1 MFVLQIPSYPNYYGT
16 IFLLQNNLK
25 KLDPSY
31 KMVILERGKPSFSL
45 CFRLFEKHKQYEEM
59 QQNCTDQSNRIDDLN
74 DLISDLQGALA
85 AKSADV
91 ER

>member
-1 MFVLQIPSYPNYYGT
+1 MGGKVHLKIEFHKTDLEIGVIP
-16 IFLLQNNLK
+16 
-25 KLDPSY
+25 
-31 KMVILERGKPSFSL
+31 ERGQRSFSL
-45 CFRLFEKHKQYEEM
+45 FFRLFEKHKQYEEM

-74 DLISDLQGALA
+74 DLINDLQGALA